1 MAFTIITYGAAE
13 VLDTTFNAL
22 AALLN
27 SKTGTLYQPLVRLS
41 LVVGLVW
48 ATTSMVTG
56 DHMRFIKTW
65 ALPSILMLVLFFA
78 PTCRVHIH
86 DPVSGHQYTVD
97 HVPWGLG
104 AVAGVVSQIGHKVT
118 QEIEKTFSL
127 PDDLKY
133 HKTGAVMASHL
144 IASAN
149 TFHITN
155 GDLAETVQSFMTQCV
170 VYDALLGKK
179 YTLHDLRNSTDIWDL
194 VVKNLSP
201 ARSFTFKGPGK
212 GQVSQI
218 MPCNKAV
225 ELLDQWLKRDI
236 QNAFQLFESK
246 VFGASTAQDNSVPQS
261 KGAPHLASL
270 SSGNQLKKYL
280 PGAFDYMT
288 QMSKS
293 AEEYMMQ
300 QMMIY
305 SVVDSIENTSTN
317 LGNAPNFA
325 VRRAYLQQRATQET
339 LAGVA
344 AQKLIAMKNVLEA
357 LIYAAFLF
365 ILPLALLPQGWS
377 YIMRWISLV
386 LWIQLWPPLYAI
398 LNFIMNV
405 SVRAKG
411 MGMIAGPEGSGITIA
426 SSVGFMNLHAD
437 MAAQAGFLSIAVGT
451 LAYALVKGGAAGFG
465 SLVSHMGSPAMS
477 SASRAAEDLISG
489 NYSFGNVSQ
498 GNLQAYNSSFG
509 QQNYSPSYSSGSFT
523 QNDGVIS
530 RTTGAEGEHMVNVS
544 NSNLRS
550 SLNFS
555 ESLSNSY
562 TEQAN
567 KAQQLSE
574 SQMIA
579 SATAEAD
586 HNRNVMDFSASQ
598 AKQASSSDSYSTGN
612 TASTNQAFTKL
623 DGLVERFAKDHS
635 LSNESAAQILGRA
648 SVAASTG
655 VGFKFLGNGATLT
668 GSLEATGQI
677 SGTSSERDTFSA
689 AKDYAKQ
696 NNFQEALNAAS
707 QAARDGRYSEMSDEG
722 QRFAKGIT
730 DSYEKSHQLREEATA
745 NLQKSQGFSQMAST
759 TKQNAG
765 SINASLN
772 QEYVNWL
779 QGQSLPNSHGPMGI
793 GEAETILSSRPEIDA
808 QYQQRFMEDKMQQ
821 AEQFMGTHRLPSKPS
836 DIDEAYEQVHIT
848 NPVSQG
854 GGYVASQAAASGFGN
869 DFEVSTA
876 SRDEAQKVLS
886 ETDKKMTE
894 HQQNITKQGDQ
905 RKAEVGIE
913 APEPRNV
920 IGPAPHPTNMGEI
933 YARAAEPGALS
944 RLAAG
949 SGEGQNMLGQTESLQ
964 AGSIQTAQPRTI
976 ETQVNQAELSVSR
989 EPQVNS
995 QDSFQNRGEN
1005 LKIPSNKDLKE
1016 KLNSIE
1022 DKLMAQQEILER
1034 NEKQKQEE
1042 PSKQ

>member
-41 LVVGLVW
+41 LVVGLIW
-48 ATTSMVTG
+48 ATTSMITG

-104 AVAGVVSQIGHKVT
+104 AVAGVVSQIGHRVT
-118 QEIEKTFSL
+118 QKIEKTFSL

-179 YTLHDLRNSTDIWDL
+179 YTLHDLKNSTDIWKL
-194 VVKNLSP
+194 VTSNLSP

-218 MPCNKAV
+218 VSCSKAIG
-225 ELLDQWLKRDI
+225 LLDQWLKRDI

-246 VFGASTAQDNSVPQS
+246 IFGANIAKNN
-261 KGAPHLASL
+261 GASHHGGPHLGSIP
-270 SSGNQLKKYL
+270 GVQLKQYL

-405 SVRAKG
+405 SVRSKG
-411 MGMIAGPEGSGITIA
+411 VGMITGPEGSGITIA

-465 SLVSHMGSPAMS
+465 SLVSHMGSPALS

-586 HNRNVMDFSASQ
+586 HNRNVMDFSAHQ
-598 AKQASSSDSYSTGN
+598 AKQASSSDSYSTGQ

-623 DGLVERFAKDHS
+623 DALVERFAKDHN
-635 LSNESAAQILGRA
+635 LSNETSAQILGRA

-655 VGFKFLGNGATLT
+655 IGFQFLGNGATLT

-696 NNFQEALNAAS
+696 NNFQEALYAAS

-730 DSYEKSHQLREEATA
+730 DSYEKSHQLREEASA

-793 GEAETILSSRPEIDA
+793 GEAETILASRPDLNT

-821 AEQFMGTHRLPSKPS
+821 AEQLMGVHGLPSKPS
-836 DIDEAYEQVHIT
+836 DIDKAYGQVHIT

-854 GGYVASQAAASGFGN
+854 VGYVTSQAATSGFGN
-869 DFEVSTA
+869 DFEVNTMA
-876 SRDEAQKVLS
+876 RAEAQKVLS
-886 ETDKKMTE
+886 STDTKMAE
-894 HQQNITKQGDQ
+894 HQQDIAKQGNL

-913 APEPRNV
+913 APEPRN
-920 IGPAPHPTNMGEI
+920 IMGPIPKPINMGDV
-933 YARAAEPGALS
+933 YSRAAEPGILS

-949 SGEGQNMLGQTESLQ
+949 SGGDQSMVGQ
-964 AGSIQTAQPRTI
+964 
-976 ETQVNQAELSVSR
+976 V
-989 EPQVNS
+989 VNS
-995 QDSFQNRGEN
+995 TAS
-1005 LKIPSNKDLKE
+1005 LTPSSNKDLKD
-1016 KLNSIE
+1016 KLSSIE
-1022 DKLMAQQEILER
+1022 DKLMVQQEILER
-1034 NEKQKQEE
+1034 GEKQKLEG
-1042 PSKQ
+1042 PSK